1 MSPSFRLLSPIGST
15 CLLVSLL
22 FGSLPAAFAQEE
34 EAIEEI
40 IVSARKIEEGIQ
52 KVPMAVQVLTAET
65 LENLNIEM
73 FDNFAEQTPS
83 MTFLGAGPGSPGG
96 SQVFMRAVSDGGN
109 ANFGTSSPSAAVYLD
124 ETPLTTIGAAA
135 DWHVYDL
142 ARIEVL
148 PGPQGTLYGASSQS
162 GTVKIVTNR
171 PNTEIFE
178 SGVDVSYSTF
188 DDGDDSVKIEGF
200 VNIPLGDNAALRLV
214 GYSLD
219 YGGYIDSV
227 DATLFV
233 DTLITTFDGAV
244 LRMFQ
249 DAESTRFAE
258 KDHNTV
264 QRNGA
269 RAKLLYNFNDDW
281 SVIASLMY
289 QDDEADG
296 TWYHTPD
303 NRGLFWANRAGDLSV
318 ARFSDEF
325 SNDTMTQFAITVE
338 GSLGF
343 GDLTYAGA
351 YFDRDY
357 FSQFDWLHLYIFL
370 RSPALACD
378 RNVQFPAPPS
388 GADPTITY
396 RNECANP
403 EHPFWTDAYYGRSV
417 HELRLTS
424 TGDGPVSYTVGVFYD
439 DFTNDYD
446 LYGFGPNIR
455 PENMAPGVRNEN
467 AVWDSFNQRTDE
479 QTAVFGE
486 LTFAF
491 ADNWAATVGA
501 RWFDQETEILIDNFA
516 NSSGLV
522 LPGGAPF
529 RTTHISGESD
539 TTYKLNLSWQATEN
553 ALFYATWSEGFRQGG
568 PNRGDAQTNPL
579 VPDSYAADFLT
590 NYELGW
596 KSQFAGGRFTFN
608 GAIFH
613 MEWEDFQNAILDVNL
628 SNFGFVDNVGNADID
643 GLEIEMRWA
652 ATDSLDFG
660 AGFATY
666 DAKLAEDAVNPSGL
680 VQIPKGTKLPWVPE
694 YKGYL
699 NAAYSFDVNAAW
711 SGYGR
716 LTYSYNDSS
725 PSALANPI
733 EQESSSIANFQFG
746 MANGP
751 WEYQFFV
758 TNLTDER
765 AERLIS
771 AGGFGTLTGAPR
783 QYGVAVSWRSK

>member
-22 FGSLPAAFAQEE
+22 FGSFPAAFAQEE

-52 KVPMAVQVLTAET
+52 NVPLAVQVLTAKT
-65 LENLNIEM
+65 LENLNIEG

-83 MTFLGAGPGSPGG
+83 MTFLGAGAGSPGG

-124 ETPLTTIGAAA
+124 ETPLTTIGAVA

-142 ARIEVL
+142 ARIEIL

-162 GTVKIVTNR
+162 GTVKILTNR
-171 PNTEIFE
+171 PNTEKFE
-178 SGVDVSYSTF
+178 SGVDVSYSTY
-188 DDGDDSVKIEGF
+188 DGGDDSVKIEGF
-200 VNIPLGDNAALRLV
+200 VNIPMGDNAALRLV

-227 DATLFV
+227 DDTLFV
-233 DTLITTFDGAV
+233 DNLITTPDGAV
-244 LRMFQ
+244 LRMYQ

-258 KDHNTV
+258 KDHNTI

-281 SVIASLMY
+281 SVIASLLY

-303 NRGLFWANRAGDLSV
+303 NRGLWWGNMAGDLSV

-325 SNDTMTQFAITVE
+325 STDTMTQFAITVE

-351 YFDRDY
+351 YFDRDF
-357 FSQFDWLHLYIFL
+357 FSQFDWLHLYMFL
-370 RSPALACD
+370 NSPALACD
-378 RNVQFPAPPS
+378 RNVQFPAPPHWS
-388 GADPTITY
+388 DPAINY
-396 RNECANP
+396 RNDCGNP
-403 EHPFWTDAYYGRSV
+403 EQPFWTDADYGRSV

-424 TGDGPVSYTVGVFYD
+424 TGDGSINYTVGVFYD

-446 LYGFGPNIR
+446 LYGYGPNILQ
-455 PENMAPGVRNEN
+455 ENLISGAREG
-467 AVWDSFNQRTDE
+467 AVWDSFNQRTD
-479 QTAVFGE
+479 TMSAVFGE

-491 ADNWAATVGA
+491 ADNWTATVGA
-501 RWFDQETEILIDNFA
+501 RWFDQETEILIDNF
-516 NSSGLV
+516 LV
-522 LPGGAPF
+522 FPDRVPL
-529 RTTHISGESD
+529 RTTHISDESD

-579 VPDSYAADFLT
+579 VPDGYEADFIT

-596 KSQFAGGRFTFN
+596 KSQWSGGRFTFN

-613 MEWEDFQNAILDVNL
+613 MEWEDFQNAILNTAV
-628 SNFGFVDNVGNADID
+628 SSFGFVDNVGNADID
-643 GLEIEMRWA
+643 GLEMEVRWA
-652 ATDSLDFG
+652 ATDNLDFG

-666 DAKLAEDAVNPSGL
+666 DAKLTEVTLDPNGNT
-680 VQIPKGTKLPWVPE
+680 IPKGTKLPWVPE
-694 YKGYL
+694 NKGYL
-699 NAAYSFDVNAAW
+699 NASYSFDVNAAW
-711 SGYGR
+711 SGYGS
-716 LTYSYNDSS
+716 LTYSYNGSS
-725 PSALANPI
+725 TNALSFGI
-733 EQESSSIANFQFG
+733 GQESSSIANFQFG

-751 WEYQFFV
+751 WGYQLFI

-765 AERLIS
+765 AERVIS

>member
-73 FDNFAEQTPS
+73 FENFAEQTPS
-83 MTFLGAGPGSPGG
+83 MTFLGAGPGGSTVA
-96 SQVFMRAVSDGGN
+96 SQVFIRAVSDGGSG
-109 ANFGTSSPSAAVYLD
+109 NFGTSSPSAAVYLD
-124 ETPLTTIGAAA
+124 EQPLTTIGAAA
-135 DWHVYDL
+135 DWHIYDL

-171 PNTEIFE
+171 PNKEKFE
-178 SGVDVSYSTF
+178 SGVDVSYSTY
-188 DDGDDSVKIEGF
+188 DNGDDNIKFEGF
-200 VNIPLGDNAALRLV
+200 VNVPVGDNAALRFV

-227 DATLFV
+227 DSTLFIDNV
-233 DTLITTFDGAV
+233 ITTFDGAV
-244 LRMFQ
+244 LRMYQ
-249 DAESTRFAE
+249 DAVTTPFVEE
-258 KDHNTV
+258 DHNTV
-264 QRNGA
+264 KRYGA
-269 RAKLLYNFNDDW
+269 RAKFLYDFNEDW
-281 SVIASLMY
+281 SVIASIAH
-289 QDDEADG
+289 QDDEVDG
-296 TWYHTPD
+296 SWYHTPD
-303 NRGLFWANRAGDLSV
+303 GRGLWWPTSAGDLAI
-318 ARFSDEF
+318 ARFADEW
-325 SNDTMTQFAITVE
+325 SYDTMTQYAITVE

-351 YFDRDY
+351 YFDRTY
-357 FSQFDWLHLYIFL
+357 FAQVDWLNLYAIWN
-370 RSPALACD
+370 SPVLGCD
-378 RNVQFPAPPS
+378 RTVQFPAPPHWS
-388 GADPTITY
+388 DPNINY

-403 EHPFWTDAYYGRSV
+403 EHPFWTDAAYSRSV

-424 TGDGPVSYTVGVFYD
+424 TGDGQIQYTVGVFYD
-439 DFTNDYD
+439 DFSDDYD
-446 LYGFGPNIR
+446 LYGYAPNTR
-455 PENMAPGVRNEN
+455 PENMAPGIRNAN

-491 ADNWAATVGA
+491 TDNWAATVGA
-501 RWFDQETEILIDNFA
+501 RWFDQETEILIDTNPSFF
-516 NSSGLV
+516 SG
-522 LPGGAPF
+522 GPF

-539 TTYKLNLSWQATEN
+539 TTYKLGLSWQVTEN
-553 ALFYATWSEGFRQGG
+553 ALLYATWSEGFRQGG
-568 PNRGDAQTNPL
+568 PNRGDAQTNDL

-596 KSQFAGGRFTFN
+596 KSQFADGRFTLN

-613 MEWEDFQNAILDVNL
+613 MEWEDFKNAILDVNL
-628 SNFGFVDNVGNADID
+628 SPFGFVDNVGNADID
-643 GLEIEMRWA
+643 GLEMEVRWA
-652 ATDSLDFG
+652 ATDNLDFG

-666 DAKLAEDAVNPSGL
+666 DAKLTEDAVSPTGL
-680 VQIPKGTKLPWVPE
+680 VQIPKGTELPWVPE
-694 YKGYL
+694 NKGYL

-716 LTYSYNDSS
+716 LTYSYTGSS
-725 PSALANPI
+725 QSSLTAPI
-733 EQESSSIANFQFG
+733 EQDSSSIVNFQFG
-746 MANGP
+746 LTKGP
-751 WEYQFFV
+751 WEYQVFA

-771 AGGFGTLTGAPR
+771 NDGGYGTLTNAPR
-783 QYGVAVSWRSK
+783 QYGVAVKWRSQ